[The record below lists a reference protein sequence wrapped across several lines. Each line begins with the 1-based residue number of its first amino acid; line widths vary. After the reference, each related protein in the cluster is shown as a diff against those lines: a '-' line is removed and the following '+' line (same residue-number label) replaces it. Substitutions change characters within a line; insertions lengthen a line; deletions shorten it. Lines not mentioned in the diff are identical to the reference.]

1 MHVINVHQSLSLK
14 NTKNKHIF
22 MKKHNSVQ
30 VVALN
35 FIEKKNNETFTQ
47 LINRLKPGLTSFVYK
62 YIQDKDIINEVLSQ
76 TFISIWEK
84 VDQYNT
90 DFNFST
96 WVYAI
101 AKNEA
106 LGQLRNKNR
115 NLSHERLTENHSKT
129 LKMYSPT
136 DNIESE
142 VIGPVGE
149 ELIQQL
155 YDASLNAINQLKE
168 PYKTVMIER
177 EVNRKQLQTIAD
189 ELGWHTSTVKTR
201 LRKARKDIAV
211 KVRKQY
217 PDLVDAYSEND
228 D

>member
-1 MHVINVHQSLSLK
+1 
-14 NTKNKHIF
+14 

-30 VVALN
+30 TTALN
-35 FIEKKNNETFTQ
+35 FIEKRDNETFSN
-47 LINRLKPGLTSFVYK
+47 LINRLKPGLTSFIYK
-62 YIQDKDIINEVLSQ
+62 YMQDRDVINEILSQ

-90 DFNFST
+90 DYNFST

-106 LGQLRNKNR
+106 LGQIRNRNKN
-115 NLSHERLTENHSKT
+115 LSHDKLTENHSRI

-136 DNIESE
+136 DSIESE

-155 YDASLNAINQLKE
+155 YDASLNAINSLKE

-189 ELGWHTSTVKTR
+189 ELGWNTSTVKTR
-201 LRKARKDIAV
+201 LRKARKDIANKV
-211 KVRKQY
+211 KKQY
-217 PDLVDAYSEND
+217 PDLVESYIEIE
-228 D
+228 